1 MPWRRASGEA
11 ERNDIFYDYYDK
23 NVKQSNDYYIAVKFN
38 LSIGQAKFGD
48 SKEDK
53 AAARFFS
60 SLNREIEYY
69 GSPDYMILGL
79 AMQRLGFGFQE
90 QSAGELLA
98 NFSNCYT
105 YSSEELD
112 FLTKCADKD
121 ISTECLKCQLD
132 TILNLRQMVTQASD
146 DSYSVPQQKK

>member
-1 MPWRRASGEA
+1 MEKIRKKI
-11 ERNDIFYDYYDK
+11 DKKHFYDYYDK

-38 LSIGQAKFGD
+38 LSMGQAKFGD

-79 AMQRLGFGFQE
+79 AMQRLRFGFQE
-90 QSAGELLA
+90 QSAGELLQI
-98 NFSNCYT
+98 
-105 YSSEELD
+105 
-112 FLTKCADKD
+112 FLIAIHIVVK
-121 ISTECLKCQLD
+121 
-132 TILNLRQMVTQASD
+132 NLIF
-146 DSYSVPQQKK
+146 